1 MKNPQGTMRPALTGV
16 FPRKGITKLR
26 IFLCGPMKILLFPDK
41 VRMHQFNSLTLT
53 KVKGYPACPRSVLPL
68 AVGHTVRQLKDKPFL
83 KVEVLGAACL
93 VEGCKEDI
101 PRSLA

>member
-1 MKNPQGTMRPALTGV
+1 
-16 FPRKGITKLR
+16 
-26 IFLCGPMKILLFPDK
+26 MKILLFPDK
-41 VRMHQFNSLTLT
+41 VRMHQLNSLTLT

-68 AVGHTVRQLKDKPFL
+68 AVGHTVRQLKDKPFP

-93 VEGCKEDI
+93 VGGCEEDI